1 MTDITIGGQTIDA
14 DDPCAVASALRAIRL
29 RVVAGESVAETMIR
43 DPATQRQVVFT
54 PTNLATLDKAIA
66 DYAAMCESA
75 RSGTRKRRA
84 IGSGW
89 SR

>member
-1 MTDITIGGQTIDA
+1 MSTITIGGIEVDPA
-14 DDPCAVASALRAIRL
+14 DPCAVASALRTIRL
-29 RVVAGESVAETMIR
+29 RVVAGEAVAETMIR
-43 DPATQRQVVFT
+43 DPATQRQIVFT

-66 DYAAMCESA
+66 DYAAMCDSA
-75 RSGTRKRRA
+75 TNGTRKRRS